1 MFYSIVCSWLYRI
14 RRPLLRWASRAGARG
29 SELVARPWSLTD
41 RRASGRMYFIAYLY
55 PVKDVERR
63 AMEIFLLCCVGW
75 LVVLVFVLCLLTVG
89 KWADEDSVRSRKEV

>member
-1 MFYSIVCSWLYRI
+1 
-14 RRPLLRWASRAGARG
+14 
-29 SELVARPWSLTD
+29 
-41 RRASGRMYFIAYLY
+41 MYFIAYLY

-75 LVVLVFVLCLLTVG
+75 LAVLVFVFCLLTVG